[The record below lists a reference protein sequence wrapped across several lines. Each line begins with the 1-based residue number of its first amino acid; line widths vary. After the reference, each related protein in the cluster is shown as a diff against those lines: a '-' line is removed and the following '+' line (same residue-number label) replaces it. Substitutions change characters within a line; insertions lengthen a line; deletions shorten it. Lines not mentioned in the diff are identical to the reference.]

1 MKLIAAVDKN
11 WGIGRNNRLLVN
23 IPEDMQLFRQETN
36 GKVVIM
42 GRKTF
47 ESLKEKSP
55 LYGRKNIVLTT
66 NKSYDAKGAV
76 VCSSVEEVLD
86 AVKDYDDNDIY
97 VIGGGEIYKEF
108 LPYCDVAH
116 ITKIDYKYDADTY
129 LENLD
134 KNRDHLLCR
143 YKSLS
148 SGRRLYVL
156 FLNEC
161 SNCFQNNLYIQP
173 ERECLCIGDIQLL
186 AFFSR
191 KFTGFASFLYLP

>member
-76 VCSSVEEVLD
+76 VCASVEEVLD

-108 LPYCDVAH
+108 LTYCDVAH
-116 ITKIDYKYDADTY
+116 ITKIDYTYQADRYFPNLVYEFVKY
-129 LENLD
+129 E
-134 KNRDHLLCR
+134 K
-143 YKSLS
+143 K
-148 SGRRLYVL
+148 
-156 FLNEC
+156 
-161 SNCFQNNLYIQP
+161 
-173 ERECLCIGDIQLL
+173 
-186 AFFSR
+186 
-191 KFTGFASFLYLP
+191 K

>member
-66 NKSYDAKGAV
+66 NKLYDAKGAV
-76 VCSSVEEVLD
+76 VCASVEEVLD
-86 AVKDYDDNDIY
+86 AV
-97 VIGGGEIYKEF
+97 EF

-134 KNRDHLLCR
+134 KNSEWHITANSEEKT
-143 YKSLS
+143 Y
-148 SGRRLYVL
+148 
-156 FLNEC
+156 F
-161 SNCFQNNLYIQP
+161 
-173 ERECLCIGDIQLL
+173 DIVYE
-186 AFFSR
+186 FV
-191 KFTGFASFLYLP
+191 KYEKKK

>member
-76 VCSSVEEVLD
+76 VCASVEEVLD
-86 AVKDYDDNDIY
+86 AVKDYDDNDKYGQGRKNDSIVY
-97 VIGGGEIYKEF
+97 FDKGRIELSGNVSLKWQPVNRLGMSLSFGEKCSGLNGHRLF
-108 LPYCDVAH
+108 LP
-116 ITKIDYKYDADTY
+116 
-129 LENLD
+129 
-134 KNRDHLLCR
+134 
-143 YKSLS
+143 
-148 SGRRLYVL
+148 
-156 FLNEC
+156 FL
-161 SNCFQNNLYIQP
+161 
-173 ERECLCIGDIQLL
+173 
-186 AFFSR
+186 
-191 KFTGFASFLYLP
+191 

>member
-76 VCSSVEEVLD
+76 VCASVEEVLD

-129 LENLD
+129 LENLEVF
-134 KNRDHLLCR
+134 KE
-143 YKSLS
+143 
-148 SGRRLYVL
+148 VL
-156 FLNEC
+156 ETRAGGVISCHWHITANSEEKTYF
-161 SNCFQNNLYIQP
+161 
-173 ERECLCIGDIQLL
+173 DIVYE
-186 AFFSR
+186 FV
-191 KFTGFASFLYLP
+191 KYEKKK